1 MPTRA
6 AAEPTP
12 AVHPR
17 APLAA
22 KAREAMEQL
31 NGEAGH
37 LSIWL
42 RTQAN
47 APSQK
52 PWFTH
57 TGGAAGGQ
65 IAEGKVAVGQMKA
78 RPHHWKWR
86 EISPYL
92 DKIAQIA
99 ATADVPP
106 VEFAERQ
113 QFLLTN
119 PGLGG
124 RLQVAST
131 IRCAVSIYNPGDLA
145 RAHLH
150 TPNASRT
157 ILSDV
162 GGYTNVEGEKI
173 RASRGDLILTPNGTW
188 HDHGNDDKEP
198 VVWIDT
204 LDWPILEFLDCIW
217 LDEEMPPDTID
228 PRANVPIQKEMLG
241 AGFSQRAYS
250 RGGLV
255 PAFVSHNRGIGHG
268 VSPNVHYRGKD
279 IREALAGLKS
289 EKGDP
294 YEGAAIDIVNPVTGA
309 PLFATLGFGA
319 QLLRAGEET
328 LAKRETSNIVYVVL
342 EGRGQTEVAGQT
354 FDWQENDIFVVPNFL
369 WRRHVNNSSKDAV
382 LYTMHDVPLLSK
394 IAQYKA
400 QGRRRDGSVV
410 QLAS

>member
-1 MPTRA
+1 MNNDPRS
-6 AAEPTP
+6 
-12 AVHPR
+12 AVQQTR

-22 KAREAMEQL
+22 KAREAMERL

-37 LSIWL
+37 LAIWL
-42 RTQAN
+42 RTAAN

-57 TGGAAGGQ
+57 TGDTDAGQ
-65 IAEGKVAVGQMKA
+65 MAQGKVAAGQMKA
-78 RPHHWKWR
+78 APHLWKWA

-92 DKIAQIA
+92 DKIAEIA
-99 ATADVPP
+99 ANADVPP

-113 QFLLTN
+113 QFLLVN

-157 ILSDV
+157 ILSDT

-173 RASRGDLILTPNGTW
+173 RAARGDLILTPNGTW
-188 HDHGNDDKEP
+188 HDHGNDDTEP

-217 LDEEMPPDTID
+217 LDEHVPADVID
-228 PRANVPIQKEMLG
+228 PRANVPIQKTVLAEG
-241 AGFSQRAYS
+241 YSHRAYA
-250 RGGLV
+250 RGGIV
-255 PAFVSHNRGIGHG
+255 PAFLSHNRGAGHG
-268 VSPNVHYRGKD
+268 VSPYVHYRGSD
-279 IREALAGLKS
+279 IRVALEGLKG
-289 EKGDP
+289 ETGDP
-294 YEGAAIDIVNPVTGA
+294 YEGVSLDIVNPVNGA

-319 QLLRAGEET
+319 QMIRAGEET
-328 LAKRETSNIVYVVL
+328 LQKRETSNVVYVVM
-342 EGRGQTEVAGQT
+342 EGRGQTEVAGRT

-369 WRRHVNNSSKDAV
+369 WRRHVNKGPKDAV
-382 LYTMHDVPLLSK
+382 LYTMHDRPLLEK
-394 IAQYKA
+394 IGQHRV
-400 QGRRRDGSVV
+400 QGRRRDGRVE
-410 QLAS
+410 QLIV

>member
-1 MPTRA
+1 MDSDPRSTPKA
-6 AAEPTP
+6 ASHA
-12 AVHPR
+12 AR

-22 KAREAMEQL
+22 KAREAMEAL

-42 RTQAN
+42 RTYAN

-57 TGGAAGGQ
+57 AGDAAAAQ
-65 IAEGKVAVGQMKA
+65 LAEGKVAAGQMKA
-78 RPHHWKWR
+78 SPHHWKWK

-92 DKIAQIA
+92 DM
-99 ATADVPP
+99 PP

-157 ILSDV
+157 ILSDS

-173 RASRGDLILTPNGTW
+173 RAVRGDLILTPTGTW
-188 HDHGNDDKEP
+188 HDHGNDDAKP

-217 LDEEMPPDTID
+217 LDEDMPPAIVD
-228 PRANVPIQKEMLG
+228 PKANVPIQMTSLH
-241 AGFSQRAYS
+241 AGYSQRFYGH
-250 RGGLV
+250 GGLV
-255 PAFVSHNRGIGHG
+255 PSFVTHNRGIGRG
-268 VSPNVHYRGKD
+268 VSPNVHYRATD
-279 IREALAGLKS
+279 IRAALDGLKG
-289 EKGDP
+289 EHGDA
-294 YEGAAIDIVNPVTGA
+294 YEGVPIDIVNPVNGA

-319 QLLRAGEET
+319 QLLRPGEET

-342 EGRGQTEVAGQT
+342 EGRGQTEVAGRT
-354 FDWQENDIFVVPNFL
+354 FDWEENDIFVVPNFL
-369 WRRHVNNSSKDAV
+369 WRRHVNKGPKDAV
-382 LYTMHDVPLLSK
+382 LYTMHDRPLLEK
-394 IAQYKA
+394 ICQYRA
-400 QGRRRDGSVV
+400 QGKAKDGRVV
-410 QLAS
+410 QIVE

>member
-1 MPTRA
+1 MDTDPRNTMQQA
-6 AAEPTP
+6 
-12 AVHPR
+12 R

-22 KAREAMEQL
+22 KAREAMEKL

-37 LSIWL
+37 LAIWL

-47 APSQK
+47 APSQR

-57 TGGAAGGQ
+57 TGDADAGRM
-65 IAEGKVAVGQMKA
+65 AEGKVAAGQMKA
-78 RPHHWKWR
+78 SPHLWKWA

-99 ATADVPP
+99 ANADVPP

-113 QFLLTN
+113 QFLLVN

-157 ILSDV
+157 ILSET

-173 RASRGDLILTPNGTW
+173 RAARGDLILTPNGTW
-188 HDHGNDDKEP
+188 HDHGNDDDKP

-217 LDEEMPPDTID
+217 LDEHVPADVVDT
-228 PRANVPIQKEMLG
+228 RANVPIQKAVLAEG
-241 AGFSQRAYS
+241 YSHRAYA

-255 PAFVSHNRGIGHG
+255 PSFLTHNRGAGHG
-268 VSPNVHYRGKD
+268 VSPHVHYRGSD
-279 IREALAGLKS
+279 IRAALEGLKG
-289 EKGDP
+289 EKGDG
-294 YEGAAIDIVNPVTGA
+294 YEGVSLDIVNPVNGA

-319 QLLRAGEET
+319 QMIRAGEET
-328 LAKRETSNIVYVVL
+328 LAKRETSNVVYVVM
-342 EGRGQTEVAGQT
+342 EGRGQTEVGGRT

-369 WRRHVNNSSKDAV
+369 WRRHVNKGPKDAV
-382 LYTMHDVPLLSK
+382 LYTMHDRPLLQK
-394 IAQYKA
+394 IGQHRV
-400 QGRRRDGSVV
+400 QGRRSDGSVE
-410 QLAS
+410 QLVF